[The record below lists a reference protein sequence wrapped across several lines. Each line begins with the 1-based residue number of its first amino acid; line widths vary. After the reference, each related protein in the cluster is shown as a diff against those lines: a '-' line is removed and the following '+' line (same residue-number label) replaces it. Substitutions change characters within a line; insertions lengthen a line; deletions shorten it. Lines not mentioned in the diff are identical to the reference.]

1 MIASVVVYPIE
12 GLSSNRPELVA
23 LKECVDDHDGHV
35 DLQYLTDSEA
45 SILKLQ
51 KRVEAGAA
59 TLLLKVK
66 AHRGDPLNEEAE
78 IRAEMGRL
86 KEQNDITRDD
96 PLFIV
101 CCSNTIN

>member
-1 MIASVVVYPIE
+1 MERNSTR
-12 GLSSNRPELVA
+12 LSKSPDADV
-23 LKECVDDHDGHV
+23 LKKIV
-35 DLQYLTDSEA
+35 
-45 SILKLQ
+45 LKLQ